1 MNIKEVM
8 VKGIL
13 FKPDMIKAI
22 VEGRKTVTRRVITF
36 KPPVNGFGREW
47 SCPFKTE
54 YLDNWIFTAGFG
66 LATQQIRVKPRY
78 QVGEVVYIKEAHRY
92 IQNDGDPYDFGIQYK
107 SDSQVKWWRDNGNL
121 MDYPI
126 DEKWRSPLFLKE
138 LFARYFLKIVG
149 VRAERVQEISEEDA
163 RAEGVI
169 PYIEDAG
176 DGHLWSPGGAKAYRL
191 EFKDLW
197 DSINKDYPFESNPY
211 VFRYGFNRI

>member
-1 MNIKEVM
+1 

-13 FKPDMIKAI
+13 FKPDMVRAI
-22 VEGRKTVTRRVITF
+22 IEGRKTVTRRVESGLTVLRPSYGWDC
-36 KPPVNGFGREW
+36 K
-47 SCPFKTE
+47 
-54 YLDNWIFTAGFG
+54 G
-66 LATQQIRVKPRY
+66 LAANGEFWFFNKSITCNHIAKPRY